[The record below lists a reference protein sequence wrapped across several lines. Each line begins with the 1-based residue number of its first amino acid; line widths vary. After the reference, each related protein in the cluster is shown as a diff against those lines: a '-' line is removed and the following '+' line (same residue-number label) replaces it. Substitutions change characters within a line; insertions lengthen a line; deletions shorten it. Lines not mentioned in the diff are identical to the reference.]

1 MGTSAAAAGV
11 SCVSL
16 SSRAEASIRLSSC
29 VPAWVTKIV
38 LPSPLVVT
46 PQGNAAPRS
55 TSSRRIVLSSFR
67 AGASMMLMAF
77 VLTQPRSNCVAG
89 NSKCESTWTTY
100 T

>member
-16 SSRAEASIRLSSC
+16 SIRAAALIRLNSW
-29 VPAWVTKIV
+29 VPAWVTKID

-46 PQGNAAPRS
+46 PQGMAAPRS
-55 TSSRRIVLSSFR
+55 TLSRRTVLSSRR

-89 NSKCESTWTTY
+89 NSKCESTWTT
-100 T
+100 